1 MKEETQAGQGLL
13 VLQDPRETQD
23 SKACLGLV
31 VLQESQVLRVIWDLQ
46 EFQVFKVRKVSLAF
60 RELKETKETKASL
73 DLKVFPVPLDPR
85 VPTKLSRGSQGSL
98 VLRVPPV

>member
-1 MKEETQAGQGLL
+1 MTEETQAGQGLL

-60 RELKETKETKASL
+60 RELKEIKETKVSL
-73 DLKVFPVPLDPR
+73 DLKVFQVPLGPR
-85 VPTKLSRGSQGSL
+85 VPTKLSKGSQGSL
-98 VLRVPPV
+98 VPKVLPV